1 MVLLYNKERCL
12 YLEILGGWVV
22 KKNCLF
28 YLFKNLKYYFL
39 NINYIYYLN
48 KKFLNVLVL

>member
-28 YLFKNLKYYFL
+28 YLFKNLKYYFFKYKL
-39 NINYIYYLN
+39 YIL
-48 KKFLNVLVL
+48 FE

>member
-22 KKNCLF
+22 KKIVYF
-28 YLFKNLKYYFL
+28 IYLKNLKYYFFKYKL
-39 NINYIYYLN
+39 YYLN